1 MAISYLVPS
10 EGPAIGAY
18 AHKLLQILCGRRQ
31 DINSNFKNRQAYSTV
46 YIFYAFD
53 FSFLISQDSC
63 EEVTSPSYA
72 GWKPATP
79 AWGVQ
84 RIGDT
89 FAEHR
94 PYGRRWWGSGG
105 HRTSGPGGGP
115 RPQQADELILCSAV
129 PRPNFSNMSEL
140 SDHLPPWASV
150 SSSVISKGL
159 NKILAKCPFWPSQCY
174 GLRGT
179 SVSID

>member
-79 AWGVQ
+79 AWGVEAGWHVRWTPTIWPTLVRFWRTQ
-84 RIGDT
+84 NLR
-89 FAEHR
+89 AR
-94 PYGRRWWGSGG
+94 RWSPPSAGRRAD
-105 HRTSGPGGGP
+105 PLQCCP
-115 RPQQADELILCSAV
+115 LPQFLQHE
-129 PRPNFSNMSEL
+129 
-140 SDHLPPWASV
+140 WA
-150 SSSVISKGL
+150 I
-159 NKILAKCPFWPSQCY
+159 WPSPSL
-174 GLRGT
+174 GLSFLLCDIQGVEQDT
-179 SVSID
+179 G